1 MAICRSRLA
10 SFSSEPAKP
19 TLCQASI
26 ENSDPTIAAPIT
38 GHSAAPRPP
47 AGQNP
52 GPKFASIAAALRPI
66 VIPRRM
72 SAASAVVLM
81 AVSDVWM
88 TAAVFTPRTLI
99 PVNTITERI
108 ARSRWGESP
117 TWMGP
122 LPRLIVVPRKTSG
135 EGWEEHRREAGE
147 RHGHGGDRP
156 RLDHEEQ
163 GPPVQVAEQRRD
175 PL

>member
-1 MAICRSRLA
+1 MAIGRSRLA

-19 TLCQASI
+19 TLFQASI

-81 AVSDVWM
+81 AVSDVLM
-88 TAAVFTPRTLI
+88 TAAGLPPRTLV
-99 PVNTITERI
+99 PVNTITDRI
-108 ARSRWGESP
+108 ARSPSGEWTRP
-117 TWMGP
+117 QDARRDDEDPGADHGADHEGRGIEP
-122 LPRLIVVPRKTSG
+122 GERFDEVGPRLLRGRHRAAPCGLSG
-135 EGWEEHRREAGE
+135 RG
-147 RHGHGGDRP
+147 
-156 RLDHEEQ
+156 
-163 GPPVQVAEQRRD
+163 
-175 PL
+175 